1 MRVSSIHKG
10 AAIFKENN
18 RDFNVEKDL
27 TKGNLIIGIIQQ
39 QLIRQRGDRK

>member
-1 MRVSSIHKG
+1 MRVSSLHKG

-18 RDFNVEKDL
+18 RDFKGSTE
-27 TKGNLIIGIIQQ
+27 GNLIIGIIQQ